1 MGFDLLCFVVLFLV
15 GVGCLL
21 ICLLICFLR
30 CTRVVDLFGC
40 VEFRLALEFG
50 GVGFVMV
57 VAFMMGVW
65 LRVCVL
71 IGWVGYACGILLV
84 W

>member
-30 CTRVVDLFGC
+30 YMRVVGLFGC
-40 VEFRLALEFG
+40 VGFRLALEFG
-50 GVGFVMV
+50 GLDLL
-57 VAFMMGVW
+57 W
-65 LRVCVL
+65 L
-71 IGWVGYACGILLV
+71 WLL
-84 W
+84 